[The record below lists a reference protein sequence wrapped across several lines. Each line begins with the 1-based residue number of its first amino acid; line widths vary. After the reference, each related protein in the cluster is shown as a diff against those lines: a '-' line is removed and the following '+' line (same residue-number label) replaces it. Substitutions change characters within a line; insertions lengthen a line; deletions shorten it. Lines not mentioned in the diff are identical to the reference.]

1 MLFCSLGKLT
11 HVKAIV
17 RDVSKVLIPKIVYL
31 KALMRK
37 KRPGTI
43 ANNRVSAYV
52 YDGWCWRLSFTSV
65 FFLVVLVGLFL
76 KYLAI
81 IIFSLGFKFAI
92 VK

>member
-65 FFLVVLVGLFL
+65 FFSCCFGGTLFEVFGNN
-76 KYLAI
+76 YFFTRI
-81 IIFSLGFKFAI
+81 QIRNS
-92 VK
+92 